1 MDRVCKDYQ
10 KLKIF
15 EQKSNG
21 NAEENF
27 SGLSSA
33 PHGHIVFTVSLKPSL
48 NLRPFKWV
56 NCSFK
61 RDNNF
66 TPIVS

>member
-1 MDRVCKDYQ
+1 MMAKQ
-10 KLKIF
+10 KNI
-15 EQKSNG
+15 
-21 NAEENF
+21 F
-27 SGLSSA
+27 SGLSLA
-33 PHGHIVFTVSLKPSL
+33 PYGHVGFTVSLKPSL

-66 TPIVS
+66 THELYIKNFLVFEL